1 MKYLSIKGRLFM
13 LEIFLSLNW
22 ISVISAFF
30 AYFFLGYVWFT
41 VFFKKLYR
49 ISLGKENEKEQPLT
63 MIFVVGPGICN
74 LVILITTAILFS
86 ALQIHQTVDALKWG
100 VFIGIGYLSANTF
113 TIAIN
118 PNIPKPILYGL
129 ISSTYHLVGINIA
142 SFLLIQN
149 F

>member
-1 MKYLSIKGRLFM
+1 M
-13 LEIFLSLNW
+13 LQIFLSLNW
-22 ISVISAFF
+22 IAVVLAFF

-41 VFFKKLYR
+41 ILFKKLYR

-63 MIFVVGPGICN
+63 MIFVVGPGICT
-74 LVILITTAILFS
+74 LVILLTTAILFS
-86 ALQIHQTVDALKWG
+86 TLQIHQTLEAFKWG
-100 VFIGIGYLSANTF
+100 VLIGIGYLSANTF

-129 ISSTYHLVGINIA
+129 ISSAYHLVGINIA
-142 SFLLIQN
+142 AILLIQN

>member
-1 MKYLSIKGRLFM
+1 M
-13 LEIFLSLNW
+13 LEIFLRLNW
-22 ISVISAFF
+22 TAVLLAFF

-41 VFFKKLYR
+41 ILFKKLYR

-63 MIFVVGPGICN
+63 MIFVVGPGICTF
-74 LVILITTAILFS
+74 VILLTTAILCS
-86 ALQIHQTVDALKWG
+86 TLQIHQTVEALKWG
-100 VFIGIGYLSANTF
+100 VLIGIGYLSANTF

-118 PNIPKPILYGL
+118 PNIPRPILYGA
-129 ISSTYHLVGINIA
+129 ISSVYHLVGINIA